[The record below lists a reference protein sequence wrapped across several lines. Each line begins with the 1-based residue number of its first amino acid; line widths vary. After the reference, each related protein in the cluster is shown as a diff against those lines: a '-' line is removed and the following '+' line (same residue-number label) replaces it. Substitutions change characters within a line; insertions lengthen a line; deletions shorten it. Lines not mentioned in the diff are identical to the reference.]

1 MDVMRQMAG
10 AGAVLAGFAAVLWI
24 LRRGGILRLR
34 GWAKLASNRRPRSL
48 ETIERLPLTAQHT
61 LHLVR
66 LGERALLLAA
76 TPTGCTLVQ
85 TLDCHEISSAGM
97 GERS

>member
-1 MDVMRQMAG
+1 MDVMRQMAA

-24 LRRGGILRLR
+24 LRRGGLVRVR
-34 GWAKLASNRRPRSL
+34 RWAKLSSTRRPRSL
-48 ETIERLPLTAQHT
+48 EAIERLPLTAHHT

-76 TPTGCTLVQ
+76 TPAGCTLVQ
-85 TLDCHEISSAGM
+85 ALDCREISELRA